1 MMRTANCGSAP
12 RTSDLG
18 PRTFALAITLV
29 AVTAPGAAAQARV
42 KQQAALDRTKMP
54 PVGAAPALRVPAWT
68 TSTLSNGA
76 RLIVSPKRDLPLVSF
91 TITFEGGANQ
101 FEPAGKVGLA
111 SLVAQMLSEGT
122 TTRTGEQI
130 SEEQQLLG
138 TTISA
143 SIAGERGS
151 VGFQALNDRFAPAVA
166 LAADMMLNP
175 SFPADALERLRARTL
190 VQLAQNRDQPFV
202 ISSNVFQRVL
212 YGTEHPYGRF
222 MTETAVKAVTRD
234 DVVAFHRA
242 YFRPARAIITV
253 TGDVEPDAVRREL
266 ERAFA
271 AWPAGGEKASFAY
284 PAPPTPQPRMIY
296 LVDKPKAAQ
305 SSFAIGIPGPPRDT
319 PDYYA
324 LQVMNF
330 ILGGHFQSRLNHN
343 IREVKGYS
351 YGVGSGFNYGKGP
364 GAFRAGGE
372 VVTAKTDSALIEF
385 MKELRGIVNGER
397 PITDDEMTQA
407 KQSLIQRL
415 PASFA
420 SVGAT
425 ASSITNIYVQ
435 GLPEDYYQTYAARV
449 NAVTKDDVLRVAKQ
463 YVDLDRLAIVIVG
476 DRSTIEE
483 PLAKTGVA
491 PITGLDIEG
500 RRVGVMP

>member
-1 MMRTANCGSAP
+1 MRTAFF
-12 RTSDLG
+12 R
-18 PRTFALAITLV
+18 ITPTATAVAAVLV
-29 AVTAPGAAAQARV
+29 AGVAATPTAAAAQAGV
-42 KQQAALDRTKMP
+42 KQQANKTALDRTKMP
-54 PVGAAPALRVPAWT
+54 PVGATPALRVPAWT
-68 TSTLSNGA
+68 KATLSNGA

-101 FEPAGKVGLA
+101 FEPADKVGLA
-111 SLVAQMLSEGT
+111 NAVAQMLSEGT

-130 SEEQQLLG
+130 SAEQQLLG

-143 SIAGERGS
+143 NISGERGS
-151 VGFQALNDRFAPAVA
+151 ISFQALKDRFAPAVA
-166 LAADMMLNP
+166 LVADMMLNP

-222 MTETAVKAVTRD
+222 MTDTTVKAVTRD

-253 TGDVEPDAVRREL
+253 TGDVEPETVRREL

-271 AWPAGGEKASFAY
+271 AWPTGGEKPSFAY
-284 PAPPTPQPRMIY
+284 PAPPTPQPRAIY

-305 SSFAIGIPGPPRDT
+305 SSVAIGIPGPPRDT

-324 LQVMNF
+324 IQVMNF

-351 YGVGSGFNYGKGP
+351 YGVRSGFDYGKGP

-385 MKELRGIVNGER
+385 MTELRGIVNGER
-397 PITDDEMTQA
+397 PITDDEITQA

-435 GLPEDYYQTYAARV
+435 GLPEDYYQSFAARV
-449 NAVTKDDVLRVAKQ
+449 NAVTKDDLMRVAKQ

-476 DRSTIEE
+476 DRATIEE
-483 PLAKTGVA
+483 RIAKTGVG
-491 PITGLDIEG
+491 PITVLDIEG
-500 RRVGVMP
+500 RRVGATP

>member
-1 MMRTANCGSAP
+1 MKTATCELRASCCVH
-12 RTSDLG
+12 
-18 PRTFALAITLV
+18 ALALGLMAAA
-29 AVTAPGAAAQARV
+29 AVTPAPAGAQAGV
-42 KQQAALDRTKMP
+42 KQQAAKTPLDRTKMP
-54 PVGAAPALRVPAWT
+54 PAGATPALRVPAWT
-68 TSTLSNGA
+68 TATLSNGA
-76 RLIVSPKRDLPLVSF
+76 RLIVSPKRDLPLVNF
-91 TITFEGGANQ
+91 AVTFEGGANQ
-101 FEPAGKVGLA
+101 FEPAEKVGLA

-122 TTRTGEQI
+122 TSRTGEQL
-130 SEEQQLLG
+130 SEAQQLLG
-138 TTISA
+138 TTINA

-151 VGFQALNDRFAPAVA
+151 IAFQALKDRLGPAVV
-166 LAADMMLNP
+166 LLADMMLNP

-190 VQLAQNRDQPFV
+190 VQLAQNKDQPFV

-222 MTETAVKAVTRD
+222 ATEATVKAVTRD
-234 DVVAFHRA
+234 DVVAFHRS

-253 TGDVEPDAVRREL
+253 TGDVDPDAVRREL

-271 AWPAGGEKASFAY
+271 AWPAGGDKASFTYA
-284 PAPPTPQPRMIY
+284 APPTPQPRALY

-324 LQVMNF
+324 IQVMNF

-351 YGVGSGFNYGKGP
+351 YGVRSGFDYGKGP

-385 MKELRGIVNGER
+385 MKELRGIVDGER
-397 PITDDEMTQA
+397 PITDDEITQA

-425 ASSITNIYVQ
+425 ATSITNIYVQ
-435 GLPEDYYQTYAARV
+435 GLPEDYYQSFAARV
-449 NAVTKDDVLRVAKQ
+449 NAVTRDDLLRVAKQ
-463 YVDLDRLAIVIVG
+463 YVHLDRLAIVIVG
-476 DRSTIEE
+476 DRSTIEA

-491 PITGLDIEG
+491 PIILLDIEG
-500 RRVGVMP
+500 KRVMTP